1 LNSQRALKS
10 TMKNIFLALI
20 LIGLTPKLY
29 AQRPQGGGPGN
40 FTKLKIEGAVI
51 DKETQEPL
59 EYATISLVNERFPER
74 IQGGIT
80 DTKGKFNLEVFP
92 GKYDVTVEY
101 IGFDK
106 ITLKDKMI
114 QSNVD
119 LGTFQLEIAAE
130 ALEGVELVGE
140 RTEVEI
146 RLDKRI
152 YNVGKDITVRGGS
165 VADVLDNVPSVS
177 VDVEGNV
184 ALRGNENVRI
194 LINGKPSGLVG
205 LSGPQGLRSLP
216 AESIE
221 KVEVVTSPSARY
233 EASGTAG
240 ILNIIL
246 KKEELEGFNG
256 SFIVNGGLPTT
267 YGGNATLN
275 WRTKKMNI
283 FSTTSLRNSESRGGG
298 IFESENF
305 NPVSFVNED
314 RDYQR
319 NRNSVF
325 FNLGAEYYFD
335 DKTSLVVSG
344 FVRKSNNES
353 NNTTEIDNLN
363 SAGVVIDQ
371 FGRYQFEEELDNSQQ
386 LTANFTKKFDDKG
399 HELIIEFQ
407 TEASGENESDLAEN
421 TRTFN
426 QESDTTE
433 DQKRTL
439 LQMDYVWPVNENTQF
454 ELGYRGDYSFQETD
468 YNVFDLLD
476 SGRTVNNQLT
486 NFLGFTQNVNAAY
499 TQFGQKIDKFSY
511 LMGLRMEKTH
521 IEIDQKTADI
531 YKEKDYLDWFPTL
544 NFSFEFTEKEN
555 ITLGYSRRIRR
566 PRSWS
571 LNPFRSLTSLTFF
584 RQGNPDLDPSYSNL
598 FDFGYLKR
606 WDKFTF
612 NGSVYY
618 QKATQVIERITEST
632 GAFVVVSE
640 DPLIEL
646 PEFRSTSV
654 NISENIRTGTEFTL
668 TYTPKRKVRISGNF
682 NIFNSETIGS
692 YKGIALDRE
701 IVSWFARINS
711 SFPLPF
717 GINTQLNGF
726 YFGPRANAQT
736 ESKGVVQFSGALNKP
751 MFNDKATLSFR
762 VSDILNSSRRK
773 STTETA
779 DFRNYTE
786 FQWRQ
791 PSYIFTF
798 TYRINERKM
807 DRRRNNRGG
816 QFDGGGGEEPEF

>member
-1 LNSQRALKS
+1 MKRLIVVLFLFGLSISGFSQQ
-10 TMKNIFLALI
+10 
-20 LIGLTPKLY
+20 P
-29 AQRPQGGGPGN
+29 GGKK
-40 FTKLKIEGAVI
+40 FKKIKIEGVVI
-51 DKETQEPL
+51 DKETQDPL
-59 EYATISLVNERFPER
+59 EYTTISLLNDSSPDL

-80 DTKGKFNLEVFP
+80 DKNGKFIIEVFP
-92 GKYDVTVEY
+92 GKYNITLEY

-106 ITLKDKMI
+106 IILKDKVI
-114 QSNVD
+114 SINED
-119 LGTFQLEIAAE
+119 FGIFELEIVAE
-130 ALEGVELVGE
+130 SLNEVELVGE

-184 ALRGNENVRI
+184 ALRGNQNVRI

-240 ILNIIL
+240 ILNVIL

-256 SFIVNGGLPTT
+256 SFILNGGAPTT

-275 WRTKKMNI
+275 WRTKKLNI
-283 FSTTSLRNSESRGGG
+283 FSTTSLRDSESRGGG
-298 IFESENF
+298 DFESENF
-305 NPVSFVNED
+305 NPVRFVNED

-319 NRNSVF
+319 NRKSIF
-325 FNLGAEYYFD
+325 FNLGAEYYFND
-335 DKTSLVVSG
+335 DTSLTISG
-344 FVRKSNNES
+344 FVRTSDNES
-353 NNTTEIDNLN
+353 NNNTKIDNLN
-363 SAGVVIDQ
+363 AAGVVVDQ
-371 FGRYQFEEELDNSQQ
+371 FGRYQFEEEIDNSQQ
-386 LTANFTKKFDDKG
+386 FTTNFTKKFDDKG
-399 HELIIEFQ
+399 HELVIEFQ
-407 TEASGENESDLAEN
+407 TESSEEDESDLAEN
-421 TRTFN
+421 TSTFN
-426 QESDTTE
+426 QESDTFE
-433 DQKRTL
+433 DQSRTL
-439 LQMDYVWPVNENTQF
+439 LQMDYIWPVNENTQF
-454 ELGYRGDYSFQETD
+454 EIGYRGDFSLQETD

-476 SGRTVNNQLT
+476 NGRTPNTELT
-486 NFLGFTQNVNAAY
+486 NFLGFTQKINAAY
-499 TQFGQKIDKFSY
+499 AQFGKKINKFSY
-511 LMGLRMEKTH
+511 LIGLRMEKTH
-521 IEIDQKTADI
+521 IEIDQKTTKI
-531 YKEKDYLDWFPTL
+531 FKEKDYTDWFPTL

-598 FDFGYLKR
+598 FDLGYLKR
-606 WDKFTF
+606 WNKFTF
-612 NGSVYY
+612 NSSVYY
-618 QKATQVIERITEST
+618 QKATQVIERITETT
-632 GAFVVVSE
+632 GELVVVSVN
-640 DPLIEL
+640 PLVEL

-654 NISENIRTGTEFTL
+654 NLSENIRTGTEFTL
-668 TYTPKRKVRISGNF
+668 TYSPKRQVRLSGNF
-682 NIFNSETIGS
+682 NIFNSETIGF
-692 YKGIALDRE
+692 YKEVPLDRK
-701 IVSWFARINS
+701 IVSWFMRFNS
-711 SFPLPF
+711 SFPLAF

-736 ESKGVVQFSGALNKP
+736 ESKGVVSFSGALNKP

-762 VSDILNSSRRK
+762 VSDIFNSSRRK

-791 PSYIFTF
+791 PSYVFTF

-807 DRRRNNRGG
+807 GKRRNNRRGSLN
-816 QFDGGGGEEPEF
+816 DGGEESDF

>member
-1 LNSQRALKS
+1 
-10 TMKNIFLALI
+10 MKNKFFALLFFG
-20 LIGLTPKLY
+20 LISTLF

-40 FTKLKIEGAVI
+40 FSKLKLTGIVV

-59 EYATISLVNERFPER
+59 EYATISLINKRFPER

-80 DTKGKFNLEVFP
+80 DAKGNFNLEVFP
-92 GKYDVTVEY
+92 GQYTITIEY

-106 ITLKDKMI
+106 VNIENKVLRE
-114 QSNVD
+114 NED
-119 LGTFQLEIAAE
+119 LGRIELEIAAE
-130 ALEGVELVGE
+130 TLQEVELVGE

-177 VDVEGNV
+177 VDVEGNI

-256 SFIVNGGLPTT
+256 SFILNGGFPTT

-275 WRTKKMNI
+275 WRTKKLNL

-305 NPVSFVNED
+305 NPVRFVNED

-319 NRNSVF
+319 FRNSIF
-325 FNLGAEYYFD
+325 FNLGAEYFFN
-335 DKTSLVVSG
+335 DKTSLTVSG

-353 NNTTEIDNLN
+353 NNTTEIENLN
-363 SAGVVIDQ
+363 ASGLVIDR
-371 FGRYQFEEELDNSQQ
+371 FGRYQFEEEVDNSQQ
-386 LTANFTKKFDDKG
+386 LSANFTKKFDDKG

-407 TEASGENESDLAEN
+407 TEASGEDESDLAEN
-421 TRTFN
+421 TSTFN
-426 QESDTTE
+426 QESETLE
-433 DQKRTL
+433 DQNRTL

-454 ELGYRGDYSFQETD
+454 ELGYRGDFSTQKTE
-468 YNVFDLLD
+468 YNVFDLLE
-476 SGRTVNNQLT
+476 SGRTPNIQLT

-499 TQFGQKIDKFSY
+499 TQFGQKIEQFSY

-521 IEIDQKTADI
+521 IEIDQRTSNI
-531 YKEKDYLDWFPTL
+531 YKEKDYTDWFPTL
-544 NFSFEFTEKEN
+544 NLSFEFSEKEN

-584 RQGNPDLDPSYSNL
+584 REGNPDLDPSYSNL
-598 FDFGYLKR
+598 YDLGYLKR

-612 NGSVYY
+612 NGSIYY
-618 QKATQVIERITEST
+618 QKATQVIERITEAT
-632 GAFVVVSE
+632 GELVVVSE
-640 DPLIEL
+640 DPLVEL
-646 PEFRSTSV
+646 PQFRSTSI
-654 NISENIRTGTEFTL
+654 NLSENARTGTEFTL
-668 TYTPKRKVRISGNF
+668 TYTPKRRVRISGNF

-692 YKGIALDRE
+692 YKGVALDRE
-701 IVSWFARINS
+701 IISWFARLNS
-711 SFPLPF
+711 SFPMPF
-717 GINTQLNGF
+717 GINTQFNGF

-736 ESKGVVQFSGALNKP
+736 ESKGIVTFSGALNKP
-751 MFNDKATLSFR
+751 MLNDKATLSFR
-762 VSDILNSSRRK
+762 VSDILNSSKRK

-791 PSYIFTF
+791 PTYIFTF
-798 TYRINERKM
+798 TYRVNERKM
-807 DRRRNNRGG
+807 DRRRNNRGQNFG
-816 QFDGGGGEEPEF
+816 DGDEQPDF

>member
-1 LNSQRALKS
+1 
-10 TMKNIFLALI
+10 MKRLIVVLFLF
-20 LIGLTPKLY
+20 GLSISGFSEQP
-29 AQRPQGGGPGN
+29 GGKK
-40 FTKLKIEGAVI
+40 FKKIKIEGVVI
-51 DKETQEPL
+51 DKETQDPL
-59 EYATISLVNERFPER
+59 EYTTISLLNDSSPDL

-80 DTKGKFNLEVFP
+80 DKNGKFIIEVFP
-92 GKYDVTVEY
+92 GKYNVTLEY

-106 ITLKDKMI
+106 IILKDKVI
-114 QSNVD
+114 SINED
-119 LGTFQLEIAAE
+119 FGIFELEIVTE
-130 ALEGVELVGE
+130 SLNEVELVGE

-184 ALRGNENVRI
+184 ALRGNQNVRI

-240 ILNIIL
+240 ILNVIL

-256 SFIVNGGLPTT
+256 SFILNGGAPTT

-275 WRTKKMNI
+275 WRTKKLNI
-283 FSTTSLRNSESRGGG
+283 FSTTSLRDSESRGGG
-298 IFESENF
+298 DFESENF
-305 NPVSFVNED
+305 NPVRFVNED

-319 NRNSVF
+319 NRKSIF
-325 FNLGAEYYFD
+325 FNLGAEYYFND
-335 DKTSLVVSG
+335 DTSLTISG
-344 FVRKSNNES
+344 FVRTSDNES
-353 NNTTEIDNLN
+353 NNNTKIDNLN
-363 SAGVVIDQ
+363 AAGVVVDQ
-371 FGRYQFEEELDNSQQ
+371 FGRYQFEEEIDNSQQ
-386 LTANFTKKFDDKG
+386 FTTNFTKKFDDKG
-399 HELIIEFQ
+399 HELVIEFQ
-407 TEASGENESDLAEN
+407 TESSEEDESDLAEN
-421 TRTFN
+421 TSTFN
-426 QESDTTE
+426 QESDTFE
-433 DQKRTL
+433 NQSRTL

-454 ELGYRGDYSFQETD
+454 EIGYRGDFSLQETD

-476 SGRTVNNQLT
+476 NGRTPNTELT
-486 NFLGFTQNVNAAY
+486 NFLGFTQKINAAY
-499 TQFGQKIDKFSY
+499 AQFGKKINKFSY
-511 LMGLRMEKTH
+511 LIGLRMEKTH
-521 IEIDQKTADI
+521 IEIDQKTTKI
-531 YKEKDYLDWFPTL
+531 FKEKDYTDWFPTL

-584 RQGNPDLDPSYSNL
+584 RQGNPNLDPSYSNL
-598 FDFGYLKR
+598 FDLGYLKR
-606 WDKFTF
+606 WNKFTF
-612 NGSVYY
+612 NSSVYY
-618 QKATQVIERITEST
+618 QKATQVIERITETT
-632 GAFVVVSE
+632 GELVVVSVN
-640 DPLIEL
+640 PLVEL

-654 NISENIRTGTEFTL
+654 NLSENIRTGTEFTL
-668 TYTPKRKVRISGNF
+668 TYSPKRQVRLSGNF
-682 NIFNSETIGS
+682 NIFNSETIGF
-692 YKGIALDRE
+692 YKEVPLDRK
-701 IVSWFARINS
+701 IVSWFMRFNS
-711 SFPLPF
+711 SFPLAF

-736 ESKGVVQFSGALNKP
+736 ESKGVVSFSGALNKP

-762 VSDILNSSRRK
+762 VSDIFNSSRRK

-791 PSYIFTF
+791 PSYVFTF

-807 DRRRNNRGG
+807 GKRRNNRRGSLN
-816 QFDGGGGEEPEF
+816 DGGEESDF

>member
-1 LNSQRALKS
+1 MSKGFTKA
-10 TMKNIFLALI
+10 MKNYFILI
-20 LIGLTPKLY
+20 LGLLTTAVFAQQPQTNGRPPVKKIKLT
-29 AQRPQGGGPGN
+29 G
-40 FTKLKIEGAVI
+40 TVI
-51 DKETQEPL
+51 DQETQEVL
-59 EYATISLVNERFPER
+59 EYATISLVNERFPDR

-80 DTKGKFNLEVFP
+80 DSKGNFDLDVFP
-92 GKYDVTVEY
+92 GKYNVTVEY

-106 ITLKDKMI
+106 IQYDEKVLRDDE
-114 QSNVD
+114 N
-119 LGTFQLEIAAE
+119 LGTIALRIAAE
-130 ALEGVELVGE
+130 SLDEIELVGE

-177 VDVEGNV
+177 VDVEGNI

-256 SFIVNGGLPTT
+256 SFVVNGGLPTT
-267 YGGNATLN
+267 FGGNASLN
-275 WRTKKMNI
+275 WRTKKVNI
-283 FSTTSLRNSESRGGG
+283 FSTTSLRDSESRGGG

-305 NPVSFVNED
+305 DPLRFVNEE
-314 RDYQR
+314 REYIR
-319 NRNSVF
+319 NRKSVF
-325 FNLGAEYYFD
+325 FNLGAEYNFD
-335 DKTSLVVSG
+335 EKTSLTVSG
-344 FVRKSNNES
+344 FVRRSDNES
-353 NNTTEIDNLN
+353 NNSTEIENLN
-363 SAGVVIDQ
+363 ASGLTIDQ

-386 LTANFTKKFDDKG
+386 FTANFTKKFDDKG
-399 HELIIEFQ
+399 HELVIEFQ
-407 TEASGENESDLAEN
+407 TESSSEDENDLAEN
-421 TRTFN
+421 TSTFN
-426 QESDTTE
+426 QESE
-433 DQKRTL
+433 SLENQKRTL
-439 LQMDYVWPVNENTQF
+439 LQMDYVWPIDENTQF
-454 ELGYRGDYSFQETD
+454 ELGYRGDFSFQETD

-476 SGRTVNNQLT
+476 SGRSPNVQLT

-499 TQFGQKIDKFSY
+499 TQFGQKVNKFSY

-521 IEIDQKTADI
+521 IEIDQKTIDVF
-531 YKEKDYLDWFPTL
+531 KEKEYTDWFPTL
-544 NFSFEFTEKEN
+544 NLSYEFTEKEN
-555 ITLGYSRRIRR
+555 VTLGYSRRISR

-598 FDFGYLKR
+598 FDLGYLKR
-606 WDKFTF
+606 WEKFTF
-612 NGSVYY
+612 NGSVYF
-618 QKATQVIERITEST
+618 QRATQVIERITEAT
-632 GAFVVVSE
+632 GALVVVSE
-640 DPLIEL
+640 NPLVEL
-646 PEFRSTSV
+646 PEFRSTSI
-654 NISENIRTGTEFTL
+654 NLSENSRTGTEFTL
-668 TYTPKRKVRISGNF
+668 TYSPKRRVRISGNF
-682 NIFNSETIGS
+682 NIFNSVTEGS
-692 YKGIALDRE
+692 YKGIVLDRE
-701 IVSWFARINS
+701 IVSWFARVNS
-711 SFPLPF
+711 SFPLPL
-717 GINTQLNGF
+717 GINAQLRGF

-736 ESKGVVQFSGALNKP
+736 ESKGIVTFSGALNKSL
-751 MFNDKATLSFR
+751 FKKKGELSFS

-773 STTETA
+773 SITETP

-791 PSYIFTF
+791 PTYVFTL

-807 DRRRNNRGG
+807 DRKRNRNGG
-816 QFDGGGGEEPEF
+816 FGGDGGDGPDF

>member
-1 LNSQRALKS
+1 MKRLIIALLLFGIPLSTLSQTPSNLKIK
-10 TMKNIFLALI
+10 KNILE
-20 LIGLTPKLY
+20 GL
-29 AQRPQGGGPGN
+29 
-40 FTKLKIEGAVI
+40 VI

-59 EYATISLVNERFPER
+59 EYATISLLNEMFPER

-80 DTKGKFNLEVFP
+80 NTEGKFKLEVFP
-92 GKYDVTVEY
+92 GKYNITIEY

-106 ITLKDKMI
+106 ITLEGKTI
-114 QSNVD
+114 RVNEN
-119 LGTFQLEIAAE
+119 LGTFELEIAAE
-130 ALEGVELVGE
+130 SLNEIELVGE

-177 VDVEGNV
+177 VDVEGNI

-256 SFIVNGGLPTT
+256 SFIVNGGFPTT

-275 WRTKKMNI
+275 WRTKKLNI
-283 FSTTSLRNSESRGGG
+283 FSTTSLRSSESRGGG

-305 NPVSFVNED
+305 DPVRFVNEN

-319 NRNSVF
+319 NRNSTF
-325 FNLGAEYYFD
+325 FNLGAEYLID
-335 DKTSLVVSG
+335 EKTSLTLSG
-344 FVRKSNNES
+344 FLRRSNNES

-363 SAGVVIDQ
+363 ASGQIIDE
-371 FGRYQFEEELDNSQQ
+371 FGRYQSEEEIDNSQQ
-386 LTANFTKKFDDKG
+386 FTANFTKKFDEDG

-407 TEASGENESDLAEN
+407 TETSGEDESDLAEN
-421 TRTFN
+421 TRIFD
-426 QESDTTE
+426 QESESLE
-433 DQKRTL
+433 DQRRTL
-439 LQMDYVWPVNENTQF
+439 LQMDYVWPINQKTQF
-454 ELGYRGDYSFQETD
+454 ELGYRGNFSFQETE

-476 SGRTVNNQLT
+476 TGRTPNTQLT

-499 TQFGQKIDKFSY
+499 TQFGQKINKFSY

-521 IEIDQKTADI
+521 IEIDQRTSNI
-531 YKEKDYLDWFPTL
+531 FKEKDYTDWFPTL
-544 NFSFEFTEKEN
+544 NLSFEFNEKEN
-555 ITLGYSRRIRR
+555 VTLGYSRRIRR

-598 FDFGYLKR
+598 IDMGYLKR

-618 QKATQVIERITEST
+618 QKATQVIERITEAT
-632 GAFVVVSE
+632 GELVQVSL
-640 DPLIEL
+640 DPLVEL
-646 PEFRSTSV
+646 PEFRFTSV
-654 NISENIRTGTEFTL
+654 NLSENTRTGTEFTL

-682 NIFNSETIGS
+682 NIFNSETVGT
-692 YKGIALDRE
+692 YKGMVLDRD
-701 IVSWFARINS
+701 IVSWFARVNS
-711 SFPLPF
+711 SFPLPL
-717 GINTQLNGF
+717 GINAQLRGF

-736 ESKGVVQFSGALNKP
+736 ESKGIVSFSGALNKS
-751 MFNDKATLSFR
+751 MLKDKGTLSFR

-773 STTETA
+773 STTVTA

-791 PSYIFTF
+791 PTYVFTF
-798 TYRINERKM
+798 TYRINERKN
-807 DRRRNNRGG
+807 DRRRNGRENYS
-816 QFDGGGGEEPEF
+816 GGGDEEPEF

>member
-1 LNSQRALKS
+1 
-10 TMKNIFLALI
+10 MKKYFFLI
-20 LIGLTPKLY
+20 LGLVVTTVFGQQPQTNGRPPLKKIKLT
-29 AQRPQGGGPGN
+29 G
-40 FTKLKIEGAVI
+40 TVI
-51 DKETQEPL
+51 DQETQEVL
-59 EYATISLVNERFPER
+59 EYATISLVNEGFPDR

-80 DTKGKFNLEVFP
+80 DSKGNFDLEIFP
-92 GKYDVTVEY
+92 GKYNVTIEY

-106 ITLKDKMI
+106 ITFNGKVLRD
-114 QSNVD
+114 NEN
-119 LGTFQLEIAAE
+119 LGTIALKIAAE
-130 ALEGVELVGE
+130 SLDEIELVGE

-177 VDVEGNV
+177 VDVEGNI

-256 SFIVNGGLPTT
+256 SFVVNGGFPTS
-267 YGGNATLN
+267 YGGNVSLN
-275 WRTKKMNI
+275 WRTKKVNL
-283 FSTTSLRNSESRGGG
+283 FSTTSLRDSESRGGG

-305 NPVSFVNED
+305 VPLRFVNED
-314 RDYQR
+314 REYIR
-319 NRNSVF
+319 NRKSVF
-325 FNLGAEYYFD
+325 FNLGAEYYFNEN
-335 DKTSLVVSG
+335 TSLTVSG
-344 FVRKSNNES
+344 FLRRSDNES
-353 NNTTEIDNLN
+353 DNSTEIKNLN
-363 SAGVVIDQ
+363 ADGLVIDE

-386 LTANFTKKFDDKG
+386 FTANFTKKFDDKG
-399 HELIIEFQ
+399 HELVIEFQ
-407 TEASGENESDLAEN
+407 TESSTEDQNDVAEN
-421 TRTFN
+421 TSTFN
-426 QESDTTE
+426 QESE
-433 DQKRTL
+433 SLENQKRTL
-439 LQMDYVWPVNENTQF
+439 LQMDYVWPIDENTQF
-454 ELGYRGDYSFQETD
+454 ELGYRGDFSFQETD

-476 SGRTVNNQLT
+476 IGRTSNVQLT
-486 NFLGFTQNVNAAY
+486 NFLGFTQNINAAY
-499 TQFGQKIDKFSY
+499 TQFGQKVNKFSY

-521 IEIDQKTADI
+521 IEIDQKTI
-531 YKEKDYLDWFPTL
+531 NVFKEKDYTDWFPTL
-544 NFSFEFTEKEN
+544 NLSYEFNEKEN
-555 ITLGYSRRIRR
+555 LTLGYSRRVSR

-598 FDFGYLKR
+598 FDLGYLKR
-606 WDKFTF
+606 WEKFTF
-612 NGSVYY
+612 NGSVYL
-618 QKATQVIERITEST
+618 QRATQVIERITEAT
-632 GAFVVVSE
+632 GELVVVSQ
-640 DPLIEL
+640 DPLVEL
-646 PEFRSTSV
+646 PEFRSTSI
-654 NISENIRTGTEFTL
+654 NLSENTRTGTEFTL
-668 TYTPKRKVRISGNF
+668 TYSPKRRVRISGNF
-682 NIFNSETIGS
+682 NLFNSETVGT
-692 YKGIALDRE
+692 YNGTVLDRD
-701 IVSWFARINS
+701 IVSWFARLNS

-717 GINTQLNGF
+717 GINTQLRGF

-736 ESKGVVQFSGALNKP
+736 ESKGVFTLSGALNKSL
-751 MFNDKATLSFR
+751 FNKKGELSFR

-779 DFRNYTE
+779 EFRNYSE

-791 PSYIFTF
+791 PSYVFTF

-807 DRRRNNRGG
+807 DRKRNRN
-816 QFDGGGGEEPEF
+816 QSFDGGDDGGGPDF

>member
-1 LNSQRALKS
+1 MKRLIVILFLFGLSISGFSQQ
-10 TMKNIFLALI
+10 
-20 LIGLTPKLY
+20 P
-29 AQRPQGGGPGN
+29 GGKK
-40 FTKLKIEGAVI
+40 FKKIKIEGVVI
-51 DKETQEPL
+51 DKETQDPL
-59 EYATISLVNERFPER
+59 EYTTISLLNDSSPDL

-80 DTKGKFNLEVFP
+80 DKNGKFIIEVFP
-92 GKYDVTVEY
+92 GKYNITLEY

-106 ITLKDKMI
+106 IILKDKVI
-114 QSNVD
+114 SINED
-119 LGTFQLEIAAE
+119 FGIFELEIVTE
-130 ALEGVELVGE
+130 SLNEVELVGE

-184 ALRGNENVRI
+184 ALRGNQNVRI

-240 ILNIIL
+240 ILNVIL

-256 SFIVNGGLPTT
+256 SFILNGGAPTT

-275 WRTKKMNI
+275 WRTKKLNI
-283 FSTTSLRNSESRGGG
+283 FSTTSLRDSESRGGG
-298 IFESENF
+298 DFESENF
-305 NPVSFVNED
+305 NPVRFVNED

-319 NRNSVF
+319 NRKSIF
-325 FNLGAEYYFD
+325 FNLGTEYYFND
-335 DKTSLVVSG
+335 DTSLTISG
-344 FVRKSNNES
+344 FVRTSDNES
-353 NNTTEIDNLN
+353 NNNTKIDNLN
-363 SAGVVIDQ
+363 AAGVVVDQ
-371 FGRYQFEEELDNSQQ
+371 FGRYQFEEEIDNSQQ
-386 LTANFTKKFDDKG
+386 FTTNFTKKFDDKG
-399 HELIIEFQ
+399 HELVIEFQ
-407 TEASGENESDLAEN
+407 TESSEEDERDLAEN
-421 TRTFN
+421 TSTFN
-426 QESDTTE
+426 QESDTFE
-433 DQKRTL
+433 DQSRTL

-454 ELGYRGDYSFQETD
+454 EIGYRGDFSLQETD

-476 SGRTVNNQLT
+476 NGRTPNTELT
-486 NFLGFTQNVNAAY
+486 NFLGFTQKINAAY
-499 TQFGQKIDKFSY
+499 AQFGKKINKFSY

-521 IEIDQKTADI
+521 IEIDQKTTKI
-531 YKEKDYLDWFPTL
+531 FKEKDYTDWFPTL

-598 FDFGYLKR
+598 FDLGYLKR
-606 WDKFTF
+606 WNKFTF
-612 NGSVYY
+612 NSSVYY
-618 QKATQVIERITEST
+618 QKATQVIERITETT
-632 GAFVVVSE
+632 GELVVVSVN
-640 DPLIEL
+640 PLVEL

-654 NISENIRTGTEFTL
+654 NLSENIRTGTEFTL
-668 TYTPKRKVRISGNF
+668 TYSPKRQVRLSGNF
-682 NIFNSETIGS
+682 NIFNSETIGF
-692 YKGIALDRE
+692 YKGVPLDRK
-701 IVSWFARINS
+701 IVSWFMRFNS
-711 SFPLPF
+711 SFPLAF

-736 ESKGVVQFSGALNKP
+736 ESKGVVSFSGALNKP

-762 VSDILNSSRRK
+762 VSDIFNSSRRK

-791 PSYIFTF
+791 PSYVFTF
-798 TYRINERKM
+798 NYRINERKM
-807 DRRRNNRGG
+807 GKRRNNRRGSLN
-816 QFDGGGGEEPEF
+816 DGGEESDF

>member
-1 LNSQRALKS
+1 MKRLIVVLFLFGLSISGFSQQ
-10 TMKNIFLALI
+10 
-20 LIGLTPKLY
+20 P
-29 AQRPQGGGPGN
+29 GGKK
-40 FTKLKIEGAVI
+40 FKKIKIEGVVI
-51 DKETQEPL
+51 DKETQDPL
-59 EYATISLVNERFPER
+59 EYTTISLLNDSSPDL

-80 DTKGKFNLEVFP
+80 DKNGKFIIEVFP
-92 GKYDVTVEY
+92 GKYNITLEY

-106 ITLKDKMI
+106 IILKDKVI
-114 QSNVD
+114 SINED
-119 LGTFQLEIAAE
+119 FGIFELEIVTE
-130 ALEGVELVGE
+130 SLNEVELVGE

-184 ALRGNENVRI
+184 ALRGNQNVRI

-240 ILNIIL
+240 ILNVIL

-256 SFIVNGGLPTT
+256 SFILNGGAPTT

-275 WRTKKMNI
+275 WRTKKLNI
-283 FSTTSLRNSESRGGG
+283 FSTTSLRDSESRGGG
-298 IFESENF
+298 DFESENF
-305 NPVSFVNED
+305 NPVRFVNED

-319 NRNSVF
+319 NRKSIF
-325 FNLGAEYYFD
+325 FNLGAEYYFND
-335 DKTSLVVSG
+335 DTSLTISG
-344 FVRKSNNES
+344 FVRTSDNES
-353 NNTTEIDNLN
+353 NNNTKIDNLN
-363 SAGVVIDQ
+363 AAGVVVDQ
-371 FGRYQFEEELDNSQQ
+371 FGRYQFEEEIDNSQQ
-386 LTANFTKKFDDKG
+386 FTTNFTKKFDDKG
-399 HELIIEFQ
+399 HELVIEFQ
-407 TEASGENESDLAEN
+407 TESSEEDESDLAEN
-421 TRTFN
+421 TSTFN
-426 QESDTTE
+426 QESDTFE
-433 DQKRTL
+433 DQSRTL

-454 ELGYRGDYSFQETD
+454 EIGYRGDFSLQETD

-476 SGRTVNNQLT
+476 NGRTPNTELT
-486 NFLGFTQNVNAAY
+486 NFLGFTQKINAAY
-499 TQFGQKIDKFSY
+499 AQFGKKINKFSY
-511 LMGLRMEKTH
+511 LIGLRMEKTH
-521 IEIDQKTADI
+521 IEIDQKTTKI
-531 YKEKDYLDWFPTL
+531 FKEKDYTDWFPTL

-598 FDFGYLKR
+598 FDLGYLKR
-606 WDKFTF
+606 WNKFTF
-612 NGSVYY
+612 NSSVYY
-618 QKATQVIERITEST
+618 QKATQVIERITETT
-632 GAFVVVSE
+632 GELVVVSVN
-640 DPLIEL
+640 PLVEL

-654 NISENIRTGTEFTL
+654 NLSENIRTGTEFTL
-668 TYTPKRKVRISGNF
+668 TYSPKRQVRLSGNF
-682 NIFNSETIGS
+682 NIFNSETIGF
-692 YKGIALDRE
+692 YKEVPLDRK
-701 IVSWFARINS
+701 IVSWFMRFNS
-711 SFPLPF
+711 SFPLAF

-736 ESKGVVQFSGALNKP
+736 ESKGVVSFSGALNKP

-762 VSDILNSSRRK
+762 VSDIFNSSRRK

-791 PSYIFTF
+791 PSYVFTF

-807 DRRRNNRGG
+807 GKRRNNRRGSLN
-816 QFDGGGGEEPEF
+816 DGGEESDF

>member
-1 LNSQRALKS
+1 MKRLIVILFLFGLSISGFSQQ
-10 TMKNIFLALI
+10 
-20 LIGLTPKLY
+20 P
-29 AQRPQGGGPGN
+29 GGKK
-40 FTKLKIEGAVI
+40 FKKIKIEGVVI
-51 DKETQEPL
+51 DKETQDPL
-59 EYATISLVNERFPER
+59 EYTTISLLNDSSPDL

-80 DTKGKFNLEVFP
+80 DKNGKFIIEVFP
-92 GKYDVTVEY
+92 GKYNITLEY

-106 ITLKDKMI
+106 IILKDKVI
-114 QSNVD
+114 SINED
-119 LGTFQLEIAAE
+119 FGIFELEIVTE
-130 ALEGVELVGE
+130 SLNEVELVGE

-184 ALRGNENVRI
+184 ALRGNQNVRI

-240 ILNIIL
+240 ILNVIL

-256 SFIVNGGLPTT
+256 SFILNGGAPTT

-275 WRTKKMNI
+275 WRTKKLNI
-283 FSTTSLRNSESRGGG
+283 FSTTSLRDSESRGGG
-298 IFESENF
+298 DFESENF
-305 NPVSFVNED
+305 NPVRFVNED

-319 NRNSVF
+319 NRKSIF
-325 FNLGAEYYFD
+325 FNLGAEYYFND
-335 DKTSLVVSG
+335 DTSLTISG
-344 FVRKSNNES
+344 FVRTSDNES
-353 NNTTEIDNLN
+353 NNNTKIDNLN
-363 SAGVVIDQ
+363 AAGVVVDQ
-371 FGRYQFEEELDNSQQ
+371 FGRYQFEEEIDNSQQ
-386 LTANFTKKFDDKG
+386 FTTNFTKKFDDKG
-399 HELIIEFQ
+399 HELVIEFQ
-407 TEASGENESDLAEN
+407 TESSEEDESDLAEN
-421 TRTFN
+421 TSTFN
-426 QESDTTE
+426 QESDTFE
-433 DQKRTL
+433 DQSRTL

-454 ELGYRGDYSFQETD
+454 EIGYRGDFSLQETD

-476 SGRTVNNQLT
+476 NGRTPNTELT
-486 NFLGFTQNVNAAY
+486 NFLGFTQKINAAY
-499 TQFGQKIDKFSY
+499 AQFGKKINKFSY
-511 LMGLRMEKTH
+511 LIGLRMEKTH
-521 IEIDQKTADI
+521 IEIDQKTTKI
-531 YKEKDYLDWFPTL
+531 FKEKDYTDWFPTL

-598 FDFGYLKR
+598 FDLGYLKR
-606 WDKFTF
+606 WNKFTF
-612 NGSVYY
+612 NSSVYY
-618 QKATQVIERITEST
+618 QKATQVIERITETT
-632 GAFVVVSE
+632 GELVVVSVN
-640 DPLIEL
+640 PLVEL

-654 NISENIRTGTEFTL
+654 NLSENIRTGTEFTL
-668 TYTPKRKVRISGNF
+668 TYSPKRQVRLSGNF
-682 NIFNSETIGS
+682 NIFNSETIGF
-692 YKGIALDRE
+692 YKEVPLDRK
-701 IVSWFARINS
+701 IVSWFMRFNS
-711 SFPLPF
+711 SFPLAF

-736 ESKGVVQFSGALNKP
+736 ESKGVVSFSGALNKP

-762 VSDILNSSRRK
+762 VSDIFNSSRRK

-791 PSYIFTF
+791 PSYVFTF

-807 DRRRNNRGG
+807 GKRRNNRRGSLN
-816 QFDGGGGEEPEF
+816 DGGEESDF

>member
-1 LNSQRALKS
+1 MKRLIVVLFLFGLSISGFSQQ
-10 TMKNIFLALI
+10 
-20 LIGLTPKLY
+20 P
-29 AQRPQGGGPGN
+29 GGKK
-40 FTKLKIEGAVI
+40 FKKIKIEGVVV
-51 DKETQEPL
+51 DKETQDPL
-59 EYATISLVNERFPER
+59 EYTTISLLNDSSPDL

-80 DTKGKFNLEVFP
+80 DKNGKFIIEVFP
-92 GKYDVTVEY
+92 GKYNITLEY

-106 ITLKDKMI
+106 IILKDKVI
-114 QSNVD
+114 SINED
-119 LGTFQLEIAAE
+119 FGIFELEIVAE
-130 ALEGVELVGE
+130 SLNEVELVGE

-184 ALRGNENVRI
+184 ALRGNQNVRI

-240 ILNIIL
+240 ILNVIL

-256 SFIVNGGLPTT
+256 SFILNGGAPTT

-275 WRTKKMNI
+275 WRTKKLNI
-283 FSTTSLRNSESRGGG
+283 FSTTSLRDSESRGGG
-298 IFESENF
+298 DFESENF
-305 NPVSFVNED
+305 NPVRFVNED

-319 NRNSVF
+319 NRKSIF
-325 FNLGAEYYFD
+325 FNLGAEYYFND
-335 DKTSLVVSG
+335 DTSLTISG
-344 FVRKSNNES
+344 FVRTSDNES
-353 NNTTEIDNLN
+353 NNNTKIDNLN
-363 SAGVVIDQ
+363 AAGVVVDQ
-371 FGRYQFEEELDNSQQ
+371 FGRYQFEEEIDNSQQ
-386 LTANFTKKFDDKG
+386 FTTNFTKKFDDKG
-399 HELIIEFQ
+399 HELVIEFQ
-407 TEASGENESDLAEN
+407 TESSEEDESDLAEN
-421 TRTFN
+421 TSTFN
-426 QESDTTE
+426 QESDTFE
-433 DQKRTL
+433 DQSRTL

-454 ELGYRGDYSFQETD
+454 EIGYRGDFSLQETD

-476 SGRTVNNQLT
+476 NGRTPNTELT
-486 NFLGFTQNVNAAY
+486 NFLGFTQKINAAY
-499 TQFGQKIDKFSY
+499 AQFGKKINKFSY
-511 LMGLRMEKTH
+511 LIGLRMEKTH
-521 IEIDQKTADI
+521 IEIDQKTAKI
-531 YKEKDYLDWFPTL
+531 FKEKDYTDWFPTL
-544 NFSFEFTEKEN
+544 NFSFKFTEKEN

-584 RQGNPDLDPSYSNL
+584 RQGNPNLDPSYSNL
-598 FDFGYLKR
+598 FDLGYLKR
-606 WDKFTF
+606 WNKFTF
-612 NGSVYY
+612 NSSVYY
-618 QKATQVIERITEST
+618 QKATQVIERITETT
-632 GAFVVVSE
+632 GELVVVSVN
-640 DPLIEL
+640 PLVEL

-654 NISENIRTGTEFTL
+654 NLSENIRTGTEFTL
-668 TYTPKRKVRISGNF
+668 TYSPKRQVRLSGNF
-682 NIFNSETIGS
+682 NIFNSETIGF
-692 YKGIALDRE
+692 YKEVPLDRK
-701 IVSWFARINS
+701 IVSWFMRFNS
-711 SFPLPF
+711 SFPLAF

-736 ESKGVVQFSGALNKP
+736 ESKGVVSFSGALNKP

-762 VSDILNSSRRK
+762 VSDIFNSSRRK

-791 PSYIFTF
+791 PSYVFTF

-807 DRRRNNRGG
+807 GKRRNNRRGSLN
-816 QFDGGGGEEPEF
+816 DGGEESDF

>member
-1 LNSQRALKS
+1 
-10 TMKNIFLALI
+10 MKNKFFALLFLGLI
-20 LIGLTPKLY
+20 STLF

-40 FTKLKIEGAVI
+40 FSKLKLTGIVL
-51 DKETQEPL
+51 DKETREPL
-59 EYATISLVNERFPER
+59 EYATISLTNKRFPER

-80 DTKGKFNLEVFP
+80 DAKGNFNLEVFP
-92 GKYDVTVEY
+92 GQYTISIEY

-106 ITLKDKMI
+106 INIENKVLRE
-114 QSNVD
+114 NED
-119 LGTFQLEIAAE
+119 LGRIELEIAAE
-130 ALEGVELVGE
+130 TLQEVELVGE

-177 VDVEGNV
+177 VDVEGNI

-256 SFIVNGGLPTT
+256 SFILNGGYPTT

-275 WRTKKMNI
+275 WRTKKLNL

-305 NPVSFVNED
+305 NPVRFVNED

-319 NRNSVF
+319 FRNSIF
-325 FNLGAEYYFD
+325 FNLGAEYFFN
-335 DKTSLVVSG
+335 DKTSLTLSG

-353 NNTTEIDNLN
+353 NNTTEIENLN
-363 SAGVVIDQ
+363 ASGLVIDR
-371 FGRYQFEEELDNSQQ
+371 FGRYQFEEEVDNSQQ
-386 LTANFTKKFDDKG
+386 FTANFTKKFDEKG

-407 TEASGENESDLAEN
+407 TEASGEDESDFAEN
-421 TRTFN
+421 TSTFN
-426 QESDTTE
+426 QESETLE
-433 DQKRTL
+433 DQSRTL

-454 ELGYRGDYSFQETD
+454 ELGYRGNFSTQETD
-468 YNVFDLLD
+468 YNVFDLLE
-476 SGRTVNNQLT
+476 SGRTPNVQLT

-499 TQFGQKIDKFSY
+499 TQFGQKIEQFSY

-521 IEIDQKTADI
+521 IEIDQRTSNI
-531 YKEKDYLDWFPTL
+531 YKEKDYTDWFPTL
-544 NFSFEFTEKEN
+544 NLSYEFSEKEN

-584 RQGNPDLDPSYSNL
+584 REGNPDLDPSYSNL
-598 FDFGYLKR
+598 YDLGYLKR

-612 NGSVYY
+612 NGSIYY
-618 QKATQVIERITEST
+618 QKATQVIERITEAT
-632 GAFVVVSE
+632 GELVVVSE
-640 DPLIEL
+640 DPLVEL
-646 PEFRSTSV
+646 PQFRSTSI
-654 NISENIRTGTEFTL
+654 NLSENARTGTEFTL
-668 TYTPKRKVRISGNF
+668 TYTPKRRVRISGNF

-692 YKGIALDRE
+692 YKGVALDRE
-701 IVSWFARINS
+701 IISWFARLNS
-711 SFPLPF
+711 SFPIPF
-717 GINTQLNGF
+717 GINTQFNGF

-736 ESKGVVQFSGALNKP
+736 ESKGVVTFSGALNKP
-751 MFNDKATLSFR
+751 LFNDKATLSFR
-762 VSDILNSSRRK
+762 VSDILNSSKRK

-807 DRRRNNRGG
+807 DRRRNNRGQNFG
-816 QFDGGGGEEPEF
+816 DGDEQPDF

>member
-1 LNSQRALKS
+1 
-10 TMKNIFLALI
+10 MKKTIYSLLLVGISLI
-20 LIGLTPKLY
+20 TY
-29 AQRPQGGGPGN
+29 AQRPGQGN
-40 FTKLKIEGAVI
+40 FNKIKIEGKVL

-59 EYATISLVNERFPER
+59 EYATISLVNERFPDR

-80 DTKGKFNLEVFP
+80 DANGTFDLEVFA
-92 GKYDVTVEY
+92 GQYNITIEY

-106 ITLKDKMI
+106 IILKDQTLRESKK
-114 QSNVD
+114 
-119 LGTFQLEIAAE
+119 LGNFELEISAQ
-130 ALEGVELVGE
+130 ALNEVELVGE

-177 VDVEGNV
+177 VDVEGNI

-256 SFIVNGGLPTT
+256 SFIVNGGFPTQ

-275 WRTKKMNI
+275 WRTKKLNV
-283 FSTTSLRNSESRGGG
+283 FSTTSVRDSDSRGGG

-305 NPVSFVNED
+305 NPIRFVNED
-314 RDYQR
+314 RDYER
-319 NRNSVF
+319 NRKSIF
-325 FNLGAEYYFD
+325 FNLGAEYFLND
-335 DKTSLVVSG
+335 DTSLTVSG
-344 FVRKSNNES
+344 FVRRSNNES
-353 NNTTEIDNLN
+353 NNTTEIENLN
-363 SAGVVIDQ
+363 ASGVIIDR
-371 FGRYQFEEELDNSQQ
+371 FGRYQFEEEIDNSQQ
-386 LTANFTKKFDDKG
+386 FTANFTKKFDDKG
-399 HELIIEFQ
+399 HELVIEFQ
-407 TEASGENESDLAEN
+407 TETSGEDESDLAEN
-421 TRTFN
+421 TSTFN
-426 QESDTTE
+426 QESETTE
-433 DQKRTL
+433 EQNRTL
-439 LQMDYVWPVNENTQF
+439 LQLDYVWPVNENTQF
-454 ELGYRGDYSFQETD
+454 ELGYRGNFSAQETD
-468 YNVFDLLD
+468 YSVFDLLD
-476 SGRTVNNQLT
+476 TGRTPNTQLT
-486 NFLGFTQNVNAAY
+486 NYLGFTQNVNAAY
-499 TQFGQKIDKFSY
+499 TQFGQKLNKFSY

-521 IEIDQKTADI
+521 IEIDQRTANI
-531 YKEKDYLDWFPTL
+531 YKEKDYTDWFPTL
-544 NFSFEFTEKEN
+544 NLSYEFNEKEN
-555 ITLGYSRRIRR
+555 VTLGYSRRVRR

-598 FDFGYLKR
+598 VDLGYLKR

-618 QKATQVIERITEST
+618 QKATQVIERITEAT
-632 GAFVVVSE
+632 GELVVVSE
-640 DPLIEL
+640 DPLVEL
-646 PEFRSTSV
+646 PQFRSTSV
-654 NISENIRTGTEFTL
+654 NLSENARTGTEFTL
-668 TYTPKRKVRISGNF
+668 TYSPKRKVRISGNF

-692 YKGIALDRE
+692 YNGVPLDRE
-701 IVSWFARINS
+701 IVSWFARVNS

-717 GINTQLNGF
+717 GINTQLRGF

-736 ESKGVVQFSGALNKP
+736 ESQGVLTFSGALNKP
-751 MFNDKATLSFR
+751 LFNDKATLSFR

-773 STTETA
+773 STTETT

-791 PSYIFTF
+791 PSYVFTF
-798 TYRINERKM
+798 TYRINERKN
-807 DRRRNNRGG
+807 DRRRNSRGG
-816 QFDGGGGEEPEF
+816 YDGGGEDQADF

>member
-1 LNSQRALKS
+1 
-10 TMKNIFLALI
+10 MKNKFFALLFLGLI
-20 LIGLTPKLY
+20 STLF

-40 FTKLKIEGAVI
+40 FSKLKLTGIVV

-59 EYATISLVNERFPER
+59 EYATISLINKRFPER

-80 DTKGKFNLEVFP
+80 DAKGNFNLEVFP
-92 GKYDVTVEY
+92 GQYTISIEY

-106 ITLKDKMI
+106 INIENKVLRE
-114 QSNVD
+114 NED
-119 LGTFQLEIAAE
+119 LGLIELEIAAE
-130 ALEGVELVGE
+130 TLQEVELVGE

-177 VDVEGNV
+177 VDVEGNI

-256 SFIVNGGLPTT
+256 SFILNGGFPTT

-275 WRTKKMNI
+275 WRTKKLNL

-305 NPVSFVNED
+305 NPVRFVNED

-319 NRNSVF
+319 FRNSIF
-325 FNLGAEYYFD
+325 FNLGAEYFFN
-335 DKTSLVVSG
+335 DKTSLTVSG

-353 NNTTEIDNLN
+353 NNTTEIENLN
-363 SAGVVIDQ
+363 ASGLVIDR
-371 FGRYQFEEELDNSQQ
+371 FGRYQFEEEVDNSQQ
-386 LTANFTKKFDDKG
+386 FTANFTKKFDDKG

-407 TEASGENESDLAEN
+407 TEASGEDESDLAEN
-421 TRTFN
+421 TSTFN
-426 QESDTTE
+426 QESETLE
-433 DQKRTL
+433 DQSRTL

-454 ELGYRGDYSFQETD
+454 ELGYRGNFSTQETE
-468 YNVFDLLD
+468 YNVFDLLE
-476 SGRTVNNQLT
+476 SGRTPNVQLT

-499 TQFGQKIDKFSY
+499 TQFGQKIEQFSY

-521 IEIDQKTADI
+521 IEIDQRTSNI
-531 YKEKDYLDWFPTL
+531 YKEKDYTDWFPTL
-544 NFSFEFTEKEN
+544 NLSFEFSEKEN

-584 RQGNPDLDPSYSNL
+584 REGNPDLDPSYSNL
-598 FDFGYLKR
+598 YDLGYLKR
-606 WDKFTF
+606 WDKLTF
-612 NGSVYY
+612 NGSIYY
-618 QKATQVIERITEST
+618 QKATQVIERITEAT
-632 GAFVVVSE
+632 GELVVVSE
-640 DPLIEL
+640 DPLVEL
-646 PEFRSTSV
+646 PQFRSTSI
-654 NISENIRTGTEFTL
+654 NLSENARTGTEFTL
-668 TYTPKRKVRISGNF
+668 TYTPKRRVRISGNF

-692 YKGIALDRE
+692 YKGVALDRE
-701 IVSWFARINS
+701 IISWFARLNS
-711 SFPLPF
+711 SFPIPF
-717 GINTQLNGF
+717 GINTQFNGF

-736 ESKGVVQFSGALNKP
+736 ESKGVVTFSGALNKP
-751 MFNDKATLSFR
+751 LFNDKATLSFR
-762 VSDILNSSRRK
+762 VSDILNSSKRK

-791 PSYIFTF
+791 PTYIFTF
-798 TYRINERKM
+798 TYRINEWKM
-807 DRRRNNRGG
+807 DRRRNNRGQNFG
-816 QFDGGGGEEPEF
+816 DGDEQPDF

>member
-1 LNSQRALKS
+1 
-10 TMKNIFLALI
+10 MKKYFFLI
-20 LIGLTPKLY
+20 LGLVVTTVFGQQPQTNGRPPLKKIKLT
-29 AQRPQGGGPGN
+29 G
-40 FTKLKIEGAVI
+40 TVI
-51 DKETQEPL
+51 DQETQEVL
-59 EYATISLVNERFPER
+59 EYATISLVNEGFPDR

-80 DTKGKFNLEVFP
+80 DSKGNFDLEIFP
-92 GKYDVTVEY
+92 GKYNVTIEY

-106 ITLKDKMI
+106 ITFNGKVLRD
-114 QSNVD
+114 NEN
-119 LGTFQLEIAAE
+119 LGTIALKIAAE
-130 ALEGVELVGE
+130 SLDEIELVGE

-177 VDVEGNV
+177 VDVEGNI

-256 SFIVNGGLPTT
+256 SFVVNGGFPTS
-267 YGGNATLN
+267 YGGNVSLN
-275 WRTKKMNI
+275 WRTKKVNL
-283 FSTTSLRNSESRGGG
+283 FSTTSLRDSESRGGG

-305 NPVSFVNED
+305 VPLRFVNED
-314 RDYQR
+314 REYIR
-319 NRNSVF
+319 NRKSVF
-325 FNLGAEYYFD
+325 FNLGAEYYFNEN
-335 DKTSLVVSG
+335 TSLTVSG
-344 FVRKSNNES
+344 FLRRSDNES
-353 NNTTEIDNLN
+353 DNSTEIKNLN
-363 SAGVVIDQ
+363 ADGLVIDE

-386 LTANFTKKFDDKG
+386 FTANFTKKFDDKG
-399 HELIIEFQ
+399 HELVIEFQ
-407 TEASGENESDLAEN
+407 TESSTEDQNDVAEN
-421 TRTFN
+421 TSTFN
-426 QESDTTE
+426 QESESLE

-439 LQMDYVWPVNENTQF
+439 LQMDYVWPIDENTQF
-454 ELGYRGDYSFQETD
+454 ELGYRGDFSFQETD

-476 SGRTVNNQLT
+476 IGRTSNVQLT
-486 NFLGFTQNVNAAY
+486 NFLGFTQNINAAY
-499 TQFGQKIDKFSY
+499 TQFGQKVNKFSY

-521 IEIDQKTADI
+521 IEIDQKTI
-531 YKEKDYLDWFPTL
+531 NVFKEKDYTDWFPTL
-544 NFSFEFTEKEN
+544 NLSYEFNEKEN
-555 ITLGYSRRIRR
+555 LTLGYSRRVRR

-598 FDFGYLKR
+598 FDLGYLKR
-606 WDKFTF
+606 WEKFTF
-612 NGSVYY
+612 NGSVYL
-618 QKATQVIERITEST
+618 QRATQVIERITEAT
-632 GAFVVVSE
+632 GELVVVSQ
-640 DPLIEL
+640 DPLVEL
-646 PEFRSTSV
+646 PEFRSTSI
-654 NISENIRTGTEFTL
+654 NLSENTRTGTEFTL
-668 TYTPKRKVRISGNF
+668 TYSPKRRVRISGNF
-682 NIFNSETIGS
+682 NLFNSETVGT
-692 YKGIALDRE
+692 YNGTVLDRD
-701 IVSWFARINS
+701 IVSWFARLNS

-717 GINTQLNGF
+717 GINTQLRGF

-736 ESKGVVQFSGALNKP
+736 ESKGIFTLSGALNKSI
-751 MFNDKATLSFR
+751 FNKKGELSFR

-779 DFRNYTE
+779 EFRNYSE

-791 PSYIFTF
+791 PSYVFTF

-807 DRRRNNRGG
+807 DRKRNRN
-816 QFDGGGGEEPEF
+816 QSFDGGDDGGGPDF

>member
-1 LNSQRALKS
+1 
-10 TMKNIFLALI
+10 MKKYFFLI
-20 LIGLTPKLY
+20 LGLVVTTVFGQQPQTNGRPPLKKIKLT
-29 AQRPQGGGPGN
+29 G
-40 FTKLKIEGAVI
+40 TVI
-51 DKETQEPL
+51 DQETQEVL
-59 EYATISLVNERFPER
+59 EYATISLVNEGFPDR

-80 DTKGKFNLEVFP
+80 DSKGNFDLEIFP
-92 GKYDVTVEY
+92 GKYNVTIEY

-106 ITLKDKMI
+106 ITFNGKVLRD
-114 QSNVD
+114 NEN
-119 LGTFQLEIAAE
+119 LGTIALKIAAE
-130 ALEGVELVGE
+130 SLDEIELVGE

-177 VDVEGNV
+177 VDVEGNI

-256 SFIVNGGLPTT
+256 SFVVNGGFPTS
-267 YGGNATLN
+267 YGGNVSLN
-275 WRTKKMNI
+275 WRTKKVNL
-283 FSTTSLRNSESRGGG
+283 FSTTSLRDSESRGGG

-305 NPVSFVNED
+305 VPLRFVNED
-314 RDYQR
+314 REYIR
-319 NRNSVF
+319 NRKSVF
-325 FNLGAEYYFD
+325 FNLGAEYYFNEN
-335 DKTSLVVSG
+335 TSLTVSG
-344 FVRKSNNES
+344 FLRRSDNES
-353 NNTTEIDNLN
+353 DNSTEIKNLN
-363 SAGVVIDQ
+363 ADGLVIDE

-386 LTANFTKKFDDKG
+386 FTANFTKKFDDKG
-399 HELIIEFQ
+399 HELVIEFQ
-407 TEASGENESDLAEN
+407 TESSTEDQNDVAEN
-421 TRTFN
+421 TSTFN
-426 QESDTTE
+426 QESESLE

-439 LQMDYVWPVNENTQF
+439 LQMDYVWPIDENTQF
-454 ELGYRGDYSFQETD
+454 ELGYRGDFSFQETD

-476 SGRTVNNQLT
+476 IGRTSNVQLT
-486 NFLGFTQNVNAAY
+486 NFLGFTQNINAAY
-499 TQFGQKIDKFSY
+499 TQFGQKVNKFSY

-521 IEIDQKTADI
+521 IEIDQKTI
-531 YKEKDYLDWFPTL
+531 NVFKEKDYTDWFPTL
-544 NFSFEFTEKEN
+544 NLSYEFNEKEN
-555 ITLGYSRRIRR
+555 LTLGYSRRVRR

-598 FDFGYLKR
+598 FDLGYLKR
-606 WDKFTF
+606 WEKFTF
-612 NGSVYY
+612 NGSVYL
-618 QKATQVIERITEST
+618 QRATQVIEMITEAT
-632 GAFVVVSE
+632 GELVVVSQ
-640 DPLIEL
+640 DPLVEL
-646 PEFRSTSV
+646 PEFRSTSI
-654 NISENIRTGTEFTL
+654 NLSENTRTGTEFTL
-668 TYTPKRKVRISGNF
+668 TYSPKRRVRISGNF
-682 NIFNSETIGS
+682 NLFNSETVGN
-692 YKGIALDRE
+692 YNRTVLDRD
-701 IVSWFARINS
+701 IVSWFARLNS

-717 GINTQLNGF
+717 GINTQLRGF

-736 ESKGVVQFSGALNKP
+736 ESKGVFTLSGALNKSI
-751 MFNDKATLSFR
+751 FNKKGELSFR

-779 DFRNYTE
+779 EFRNYSE

-791 PSYIFTF
+791 PSYVFTF

-807 DRRRNNRGG
+807 DRKRNRN
-816 QFDGGGGEEPEF
+816 QSFDGGDDGGGPDF

>member
-1 LNSQRALKS
+1 
-10 TMKNIFLALI
+10 MKNKFFALLFLGLI
-20 LIGLTPKLY
+20 STLF
-29 AQRPQGGGPGN
+29 AQRPQGGGPSN
-40 FTKLKIEGAVI
+40 FSKLKLTGIVV

-59 EYATISLVNERFPER
+59 EYATISLINKRFPER

-80 DTKGKFNLEVFP
+80 DAKGNFNLEVFP
-92 GKYDVTVEY
+92 GQYTISIEY

-106 ITLKDKMI
+106 INIENKVLRE
-114 QSNVD
+114 NED
-119 LGTFQLEIAAE
+119 LGRIELEIAAE
-130 ALEGVELVGE
+130 TLQEVELVGE

-177 VDVEGNV
+177 VDVEGNI

-256 SFIVNGGLPTT
+256 SFILNGGFPTT

-275 WRTKKMNI
+275 WRTKKLNL

-305 NPVSFVNED
+305 NPVRFVNED

-319 NRNSVF
+319 FRNSIF
-325 FNLGAEYYFD
+325 FNLGAEYFFN
-335 DKTSLVVSG
+335 DKTSLTVSG

-353 NNTTEIDNLN
+353 NNTTEIENLN
-363 SAGVVIDQ
+363 ASGLVIDR
-371 FGRYQFEEELDNSQQ
+371 FGRYQFEEEVDNSQQ
-386 LTANFTKKFDDKG
+386 FTANFTKKFDDKG

-407 TEASGENESDLAEN
+407 TEASGEDESDLAEN
-421 TRTFN
+421 TSTFN
-426 QESDTTE
+426 QESETLE
-433 DQKRTL
+433 DQSRTL

-454 ELGYRGDYSFQETD
+454 ELGYRGNFSTQETE
-468 YNVFDLLD
+468 YNVFDLLE
-476 SGRTVNNQLT
+476 SGRTPNVQLT

-499 TQFGQKIDKFSY
+499 TQFGQKIEQFSY

-521 IEIDQKTADI
+521 IEIDQRTSNI
-531 YKEKDYLDWFPTL
+531 YKEKDYTDWFPTL
-544 NFSFEFTEKEN
+544 NLSFEFSEKEN

-584 RQGNPDLDPSYSNL
+584 REGNPDLDPSYSNL
-598 FDFGYLKR
+598 YDLGYLKR

-612 NGSVYY
+612 NGSIYY
-618 QKATQVIERITEST
+618 QKATQVIERITEAT
-632 GAFVVVSE
+632 GELVVVSE
-640 DPLIEL
+640 DPLVEL
-646 PEFRSTSV
+646 PQFRSTSI
-654 NISENIRTGTEFTL
+654 NLSENARTGTEFTL
-668 TYTPKRKVRISGNF
+668 TYTPKRRVRISGNF

-692 YKGIALDRE
+692 YKGVALDRE
-701 IVSWFARINS
+701 IISWFARLNS
-711 SFPLPF
+711 SFPIPF
-717 GINTQLNGF
+717 GINTQFNGF

-736 ESKGVVQFSGALNKP
+736 ESKGVVTFSGALNKP
-751 MFNDKATLSFR
+751 LFNDKATLSFR
-762 VSDILNSSRRK
+762 VSDILNSSKRK

-779 DFRNYTE
+779 DFKNYTE

-791 PSYIFTF
+791 PTYIFTF

-807 DRRRNNRGG
+807 DRRRNNRGQNFG
-816 QFDGGGGEEPEF
+816 DGDEQPDF

>member
-1 LNSQRALKS
+1 MKRLIVVLFLFGLSISGFSQQ
-10 TMKNIFLALI
+10 
-20 LIGLTPKLY
+20 P
-29 AQRPQGGGPGN
+29 GGKK
-40 FTKLKIEGAVI
+40 FKKIKIEGVVI
-51 DKETQEPL
+51 DKETQDPL
-59 EYATISLVNERFPER
+59 EYTTISLLNESSPDR

-80 DTKGKFNLEVFP
+80 DKNGKFIIEVFP
-92 GKYDVTVEY
+92 GKYNITLEY

-106 ITLKDKMI
+106 IILKDKVI
-114 QSNVD
+114 SINED
-119 LGTFQLEIAAE
+119 FGIFELEIVTE
-130 ALEGVELVGE
+130 SLNEVELVGE

-165 VADVLDNVPSVS
+165 VADVLDNIPSVS

-184 ALRGNENVRI
+184 ALRGNQNVRI

-240 ILNIIL
+240 ILNVIL

-256 SFIVNGGLPTT
+256 SFILNGGAPTT

-275 WRTKKMNI
+275 WRTKKLNI
-283 FSTTSLRNSESRGGG
+283 FSTTSLRDSESRGGG
-298 IFESENF
+298 DFESENF
-305 NPVSFVNED
+305 NPVRFVNED

-319 NRNSVF
+319 NRKSIF
-325 FNLGAEYYFD
+325 FNLGAEYYFND
-335 DKTSLVVSG
+335 DTSLTVSG
-344 FVRKSNNES
+344 FVRTSDNES
-353 NNTTEIDNLN
+353 NNITKIDNLN
-363 SAGVVIDQ
+363 ASGVIVDQ
-371 FGRYQFEEELDNSQQ
+371 FGRYQFEEEIDNSQQ
-386 LTANFTKKFDDKG
+386 FTTNFTKKFDDKG
-399 HELIIEFQ
+399 HELVIEFQ
-407 TEASGENESDLAEN
+407 TESSEEDESDLAEN
-421 TRTFN
+421 TSTFN
-426 QESDTTE
+426 QESDTFE
-433 DQKRTL
+433 DQSRTL

-454 ELGYRGDYSFQETD
+454 EIGYRGDFSLQETD

-476 SGRTVNNQLT
+476 NGRTPNTELT
-486 NFLGFTQNVNAAY
+486 NFLGFTQKINAAY
-499 TQFGQKIDKFSY
+499 AQFGKKINKFSY
-511 LMGLRMEKTH
+511 LIGLRMEKTH
-521 IEIDQKTADI
+521 IEIDQKTTKI
-531 YKEKDYLDWFPTL
+531 FKEKDYTDWFPTL

-598 FDFGYLKR
+598 FDLGYLKR
-606 WDKFTF
+606 WNKFTF
-612 NGSVYY
+612 NSSVYY
-618 QKATQVIERITEST
+618 QKATQVIERITETT
-632 GAFVVVSE
+632 GEFVVVSVN
-640 DPLIEL
+640 PLVEL

-654 NISENIRTGTEFTL
+654 NLSENIRTGTEFTL
-668 TYTPKRKVRISGNF
+668 TYSPKRQVRLSGNF
-682 NIFNSETIGS
+682 NIFNSETIGF
-692 YKGIALDRE
+692 YKGVPLDRK
-701 IVSWFARINS
+701 IVSWFMRFNS
-711 SFPLPF
+711 SFPLAF
-717 GINTQLNGF
+717 GINSQLNGF

-736 ESKGVVQFSGALNKP
+736 ESKGVVSFSGALNKP

-762 VSDILNSSRRK
+762 VSDIFNSSRRK

-791 PSYIFTF
+791 PSYVFTF

-807 DRRRNNRGG
+807 GKRRNNRRGSLN
-816 QFDGGGGEEPEF
+816 DGGEESDF

>member
-1 LNSQRALKS
+1 MKRLIVVLFLFGLSISGFSQQPGGKKS
-10 TMKNIFLALI
+10 KKI
-20 LIGLTPKLY
+20 
-29 AQRPQGGGPGN
+29 
-40 FTKLKIEGAVI
+40 KIEGVVI
-51 DKETQEPL
+51 DKETQDPL
-59 EYATISLVNERFPER
+59 EYTTISLLNDSSPDL

-80 DTKGKFNLEVFP
+80 DKNGKFIIEVFP
-92 GKYDVTVEY
+92 GKYNITLEY

-106 ITLKDKMI
+106 IILKDKVI
-114 QSNVD
+114 SINED
-119 LGTFQLEIAAE
+119 FGIFELEIVAE
-130 ALEGVELVGE
+130 SLNEVELVGE

-184 ALRGNENVRI
+184 ALRGNQNVRI

-240 ILNIIL
+240 ILNVIL

-256 SFIVNGGLPTT
+256 SFILNGGAPTT

-275 WRTKKMNI
+275 WRTKKLNI
-283 FSTTSLRNSESRGGG
+283 FSTTSLRDSESRGGG
-298 IFESENF
+298 DFESENF
-305 NPVSFVNED
+305 NPVRFVNED

-319 NRNSVF
+319 NRKSIF
-325 FNLGAEYYFD
+325 FNLGAEYYFND
-335 DKTSLVVSG
+335 DTSLTISG
-344 FVRKSNNES
+344 FVRTSDNES
-353 NNTTEIDNLN
+353 NNNTKIDNLN
-363 SAGVVIDQ
+363 AAGVVVDQ
-371 FGRYQFEEELDNSQQ
+371 FGRYQFEEEIDNSQQ
-386 LTANFTKKFDDKG
+386 FTTNFTKKFDDKG
-399 HELIIEFQ
+399 HELVIEFQ
-407 TEASGENESDLAEN
+407 TESSEEDESDLAEN
-421 TRTFN
+421 TSTFN
-426 QESDTTE
+426 QESDTFE
-433 DQKRTL
+433 DQSRTL

-454 ELGYRGDYSFQETD
+454 EIGYRGDFSLQETD

-476 SGRTVNNQLT
+476 NGRTPNTELT
-486 NFLGFTQNVNAAY
+486 NFLGFTQKINAAY
-499 TQFGQKIDKFSY
+499 AQFGKKINKFSY
-511 LMGLRMEKTH
+511 LIGLRMEKTH
-521 IEIDQKTADI
+521 IEIDQKTTKI
-531 YKEKDYLDWFPTL
+531 FKEKDYTDWFPTL

-598 FDFGYLKR
+598 FDLGYLKR
-606 WDKFTF
+606 WNKFTF
-612 NGSVYY
+612 NSSVYY
-618 QKATQVIERITEST
+618 QKATQVIERIIETTDEL
-632 GAFVVVSE
+632 VVVSVN
-640 DPLIEL
+640 PLVEL

-654 NISENIRTGTEFTL
+654 NLSENIRTGTEFTL
-668 TYTPKRKVRISGNF
+668 TYSPKRQVRLSGNF
-682 NIFNSETIGS
+682 NIFNSETIGF
-692 YKGIALDRE
+692 YKEVPLDRK
-701 IVSWFARINS
+701 IVSWFMRFNS
-711 SFPLPF
+711 SFPLAF

-736 ESKGVVQFSGALNKP
+736 ESKGVVSFSGALNKP

-762 VSDILNSSRRK
+762 VSDIFNSSRRK

-791 PSYIFTF
+791 PSYVFTF

-807 DRRRNNRGG
+807 GKRRNNRRGSLN
-816 QFDGGGGEEPEF
+816 DGGEESDF

>member
-1 LNSQRALKS
+1 
-10 TMKNIFLALI
+10 MKKNLI
-20 LIGLTPKLY
+20 ACLLLGSLINLY
-29 AQRPQGGGPGN
+29 GQRPSGPPNTGN
-40 FTKLKIEGAVI
+40 APKIKITGIVL

-59 EYATISLVNERFPER
+59 EYATLSLVNENFPDR

-80 DTKGKFNLEVFP
+80 DVNGKFDLEIFP
-92 GKYDVTVEY
+92 GKYNVTIEY

-106 ITLKDKMI
+106 ITLLDRTITNSENFGKFELD
-114 QSNVD
+114 
-119 LGTFQLEIAAE
+119 IAAE
-130 ALEGVELVGE
+130 SLNEVELVGE

-177 VDVEGNV
+177 VDVEGNI

-256 SFIVNGGLPTT
+256 SIILNGGFPTT

-275 WRTKKMNI
+275 WRTKKINI
-283 FSTTSLRNSESRGGG
+283 FSTTSYRDSESRGGG

-305 NPVSFVNED
+305 NPVRFVNED
-314 RDYQR
+314 RDYER
-319 NRNSVF
+319 NRKSVF
-325 FNLGAEYYFD
+325 LNLGAEYLFD
-335 DKTSLVVSG
+335 DNTSLTVSG
-344 FVRKSNNES
+344 FIRRSDNGS
-353 NNTTEIDNLN
+353 TNTTEIENL
-363 SAGVVIDQ
+363 SANGIIIDR
-371 FGRYQFEEELDNSQQ
+371 FGRYQFEEEIDNSQQ
-386 LTANFTKKFDDKG
+386 FTANFTKKFNDKG
-399 HELIIEFQ
+399 HELVIEFQ
-407 TEASGENESDLAEN
+407 SEISGEDENDLAEN
-421 TRTFN
+421 TSTFN
-426 QESDTTE
+426 QESSTTE
-433 DQKRTL
+433 EQKRTL
-439 LQMDYVWPVNENTQF
+439 LQLDYVWPINENTQF
-454 ELGYRGDYSFQETD
+454 ELGYRGNFSFQETD

-476 SGRTVNNQLT
+476 SGKTQNIQLT

-499 TQFGQKIDKFSY
+499 TQFGQKIDQFSY

-521 IEIDQKTADI
+521 IEIDQKTANI
-531 YKEKDYLDWFPTL
+531 YKEKDYTDWFPTL
-544 NFSFEFTEKEN
+544 NLSYEFNEKEN
-555 ITLGYSRRIRR
+555 VTIGYSRRVRR

-598 FDFGYLKR
+598 VDLGYLKR

-618 QKATQVIERITEST
+618 QKATQVIERITEAT
-632 GAFVVVSE
+632 GELVVVSQ
-640 DPLIEL
+640 DPLVEL

-654 NISENIRTGTEFTL
+654 NLSENARTGTEFTL

-692 YKGIALDRE
+692 YKGVPLDRE
-701 IVSWFARINS
+701 IISWFARVNS

-717 GINTQLNGF
+717 GINTQLRGF

-736 ESKGVVQFSGALNKP
+736 ESKGVLTFSGALNKS
-751 MFNDKATLSFR
+751 MFKDKATLSFQA
-762 VSDILNSSRRK
+762 SDILNSSRRK

-791 PSYIFTF
+791 PTYIFTF
-798 TYRINERKM
+798 TYKINERKNQ
-807 DRRRNNRGG
+807 RRRNNRGDNFDSG
-816 QFDGGGGEEPEF
+816 DGGGEDF

>member
-1 LNSQRALKS
+1 MKRLIIALLLFGIPLSTLSQTPSNLKIK
-10 TMKNIFLALI
+10 KNILE
-20 LIGLTPKLY
+20 GL
-29 AQRPQGGGPGN
+29 
-40 FTKLKIEGAVI
+40 VI

-59 EYATISLVNERFPER
+59 EYATISLLNEMFPER

-80 DTKGKFNLEVFP
+80 NTEGKFKLEVFP
-92 GKYDVTVEY
+92 GKYNITIEY

-106 ITLKDKMI
+106 ITLEGKTI
-114 QSNVD
+114 RVNEN
-119 LGTFQLEIAAE
+119 LGTFELEIAAE
-130 ALEGVELVGE
+130 SLNEIELVGE

-177 VDVEGNV
+177 VDVEGNI

-256 SFIVNGGLPTT
+256 SFIVNGGFPTT

-275 WRTKKMNI
+275 WRTKKLNI
-283 FSTTSLRNSESRGGG
+283 FSTTSLRSSESRGGG

-305 NPVSFVNED
+305 DPVRFVNEN

-319 NRNSVF
+319 NRNSTF
-325 FNLGAEYYFD
+325 FNLGTEYLFD
-335 DKTSLVVSG
+335 EKTSLTLSG
-344 FVRKSNNES
+344 FLRRSNNES

-363 SAGVVIDQ
+363 ASGQIIDE
-371 FGRYQFEEELDNSQQ
+371 FGRYQSEEEIDNSQQ
-386 LTANFTKKFDDKG
+386 FTANFTKKFDEDG

-407 TEASGENESDLAEN
+407 TETSGEDESDLAEN
-421 TRTFN
+421 TRIFD
-426 QESDTTE
+426 QESESLE
-433 DQKRTL
+433 DQRRTL
-439 LQMDYVWPVNENTQF
+439 LQMDYVWPINQKTQF
-454 ELGYRGDYSFQETD
+454 ELGYRGNFSFQETE

-476 SGRTVNNQLT
+476 TGRTPNTQLT

-499 TQFGQKIDKFSY
+499 TQFGQKINKFSY

-521 IEIDQKTADI
+521 IEIDQRTSNI
-531 YKEKDYLDWFPTL
+531 FKEKDYTDWFPTL
-544 NFSFEFTEKEN
+544 NLSFEFNEKEN
-555 ITLGYSRRIRR
+555 VTLGYSRRIRR

-598 FDFGYLKR
+598 IDMGYLKR

-618 QKATQVIERITEST
+618 QKATQVIERITEAT
-632 GAFVVVSE
+632 GELVQVSL
-640 DPLIEL
+640 DPLVEL
-646 PEFRSTSV
+646 PEFRFTSV
-654 NISENIRTGTEFTL
+654 NLSENTRTGTEFTL

-682 NIFNSETIGS
+682 NIFNSETVGT
-692 YKGIALDRE
+692 YKGMVLDRD
-701 IVSWFARINS
+701 IVSWFARVNS
-711 SFPLPF
+711 SFPLPL
-717 GINTQLNGF
+717 GINAQLRGF

-736 ESKGVVQFSGALNKP
+736 ESKGIVSFSGALNKS
-751 MFNDKATLSFR
+751 MLKDKGTLSFR

-773 STTETA
+773 STTVTA

-791 PSYIFTF
+791 PTYVFTF
-798 TYRINERKM
+798 TYRINERKN
-807 DRRRNNRGG
+807 DRRRNGRENYS
-816 QFDGGGGEEPEF
+816 GGGDEEPEF

>member
-1 LNSQRALKS
+1 MKRLIVILFLFGLSISGFSQQPGGKKS
-10 TMKNIFLALI
+10 KKI
-20 LIGLTPKLY
+20 
-29 AQRPQGGGPGN
+29 
-40 FTKLKIEGAVI
+40 KIEGVVI
-51 DKETQEPL
+51 DKETQDPL
-59 EYATISLVNERFPER
+59 EYTTISLLNDSSPDL

-80 DTKGKFNLEVFP
+80 DKNGKFIIEVFP
-92 GKYDVTVEY
+92 GKYNITLEY

-106 ITLKDKMI
+106 IILKDKVI
-114 QSNVD
+114 SINED
-119 LGTFQLEIAAE
+119 FGIFELEIVAE
-130 ALEGVELVGE
+130 SLNEVELVGE

-184 ALRGNENVRI
+184 ALRGNQNVRI

-240 ILNIIL
+240 ILNVIL

-256 SFIVNGGLPTT
+256 SFILNAGTPIT

-275 WRTKKMNI
+275 WRTKKLNI
-283 FSTTSLRNSESRGGG
+283 FSTTSLRDYESRGGG
-298 IFESENF
+298 DFESENF
-305 NPVSFVNED
+305 NPVRFVNED

-319 NRNSVF
+319 NRKSIF
-325 FNLGAEYYFD
+325 FNLGAEYYFND
-335 DKTSLVVSG
+335 DTSLTISG
-344 FVRKSNNES
+344 FVRTSDNES
-353 NNTTEIDNLN
+353 NNNTKIDNLN
-363 SAGVVIDQ
+363 AAGVVVDQ
-371 FGRYQFEEELDNSQQ
+371 FGRYQFEEEIDNSQQ
-386 LTANFTKKFDDKG
+386 FTTNFTKKFDDKG
-399 HELIIEFQ
+399 HELVIEFQ
-407 TEASGENESDLAEN
+407 TESSEEDESDLAEN
-421 TRTFN
+421 TSTFN
-426 QESDTTE
+426 QESDTFE
-433 DQKRTL
+433 DQSRTL

-454 ELGYRGDYSFQETD
+454 EIGYRGDFSLQETD

-476 SGRTVNNQLT
+476 NGRTPNTELT
-486 NFLGFTQNVNAAY
+486 NFLGFTQKINAAY
-499 TQFGQKIDKFSY
+499 AQFGKKINKFSY
-511 LMGLRMEKTH
+511 LIGLRMEKTH
-521 IEIDQKTADI
+521 IEIDQKTTKI
-531 YKEKDYLDWFPTL
+531 FKEKDYTDWFPTL

-584 RQGNPDLDPSYSNL
+584 RQGNPNLDPSYSNL
-598 FDFGYLKR
+598 FDLGYLKR
-606 WDKFTF
+606 WNKFTF
-612 NGSVYY
+612 NSSVYY
-618 QKATQVIERITEST
+618 QKATQVIERITETT
-632 GAFVVVSE
+632 GELVVVSVN
-640 DPLIEL
+640 PLVEL

-654 NISENIRTGTEFTL
+654 NLSENIRTGTEFTL
-668 TYTPKRKVRISGNF
+668 TYSPKRQVRLSGNF
-682 NIFNSETIGS
+682 NIFNSETIGF
-692 YKGIALDRE
+692 YKEVPLDRK
-701 IVSWFARINS
+701 IVSWFMRFNS
-711 SFPLPF
+711 SFPLAF

-736 ESKGVVQFSGALNKP
+736 ESKGVVSFSGALNKP
-751 MFNDKATLSFR
+751 MFSDKATLSFR
-762 VSDILNSSRRK
+762 VSDIFNSSRRK

-791 PSYIFTF
+791 PSYVFTF

-807 DRRRNNRGG
+807 GKRRNNRRGSLN
-816 QFDGGGGEEPEF
+816 DGGEESDF